1 MWLRVLRDAPGRG
14 RPGGRPPTPAG
25 WLWLALRLQESVVL
39 LLAWKRLR
47 TWRPTPGPPWHP
59 TPRSLQAACDSAH
72 PRLQLLFAEWPLHR
86 HSAHG
91 VCTWTKPAFLRRV
104 LLWAAK
110 DEKSKGEGCVVD
122 ADAGE
127 FRRDAVQG
135 GLVIPVD
142 LVPTAKGHIFCF
154 ETFKKSGSKAE
165 GRISQL
171 RGRELRRVAP
181 PCSVAPRLQLC
192 PAGRQACVSD
202 PWGPDTR
209 RSSPCGLCGH

>member
-1 MWLRVLRDAPGRG
+1 MASCFTRRPWSRAPGRPSTDTSG
-14 RPGGRPPTPAG
+14 LAVARPPAAG
-25 WLWLALRLQESVVL
+25 ICGSAPGLEETADLETN
-39 LLAWKRLR
+39 
-47 TWRPTPGPPWHP
+47 TWASAAPRS
-59 TPRSLQAACDSAH
+59 RSLQAACDSAQ
-72 PRLQLLFAEWPLHR
+72 PRLQLPLHR

-135 GLVIPVD
+135 GPVIPPD

-171 RGRELRRVAP
+171 RGRELHRVAP

-192 PAGRQACVSD
+192 PAGRRACVSD
-202 PWGPDTR
+202 PWGLDTR
-209 RSSPCGLCGH
+209 RSSPCRLRGH

>member
-1 MWLRVLRDAPGRG
+1 MASCFTRCPWSGAPGRPSTDTSG
-14 RPGGRPPTPAG
+14 LAVARPPAAG
-25 WLWLALRLQESVVL
+25 ICGSAPGLEETADLETN
-39 LLAWKRLR
+39 AWASAAPRS
-47 TWRPTPGPPWHP
+47 
-59 TPRSLQAACDSAH
+59 RSLQAACDSAH

-135 GLVIPVD
+135 GPVIPVD
-142 LVPTAKGHIFCF
+142 LVPTAKGHIFALKLLRNQVLKLKGASVSLEGGNC
-154 ETFKKSGSKAE
+154 AE
-165 GRISQL
+165 W
-171 RGRELRRVAP
+171 P
-181 PCSVAPRLQLC
+181 PHALWPRACSSVLL
-192 PAGRQACVSD
+192 GG
-202 PWGPDTR
+202 GPV
-209 RSSPCGLCGH
+209 